1 SAAGL
6 KIFERVCA
14 KCHKIDGKG
23 YEAGPDISDVR
34 NRSREALLYDI
45 LDPNAKVEPRFTDYT
60 VVLVDGRVFNGLMV
74 SETVDAVILKQA
86 ENKQQV
92 IARNDIEMIR
102 ASGKSLM
109 PEGVEKEIT
118 IQQMADLLEYL
129 KARD

>member
-1 SAAGL
+1 
-6 KIFERVCA
+6 
-14 KCHKIDGKG
+14 
-23 YEAGPDISDVR
+23 
-34 NRSREALLYDI
+34 
-45 LDPNAKVEPRFTDYT
+45 
-60 VVLVDGRVFNGLMV
+60 FNGLMV
-74 SETVDAVILKQA
+74 SETVDAVVLKQA

-118 IQQMADLLEYL
+118 IQEMTDLLEYL